1 MTGQKYEQADAQ
13 TQLETCIANL
23 KKISGIK
30 MEGDSEPAAGELS
43 EAEKACAGWENL
55 P

>member
-13 TQLETCIANL
+13 TQLENCIANL

-30 MEGDSEPAAGELS
+30 IEGAPESAAGDLS
-43 EAEKACAGWENL
+43 EA
-55 P
+55 